1 MKRLGLE
8 GEWMLRRVSLGGELP
23 MAIPGDIVSSLL
35 AAGKIPDP
43 YYGQNELDLQWIG
56 REDWELERS
65 FSLDDSTLKYARV
78 FLEIKMIDTL
88 AEIRVNGELVG
99 KSENMFRPFGAEIR
113 RFLKLGKNRLSVL
126 IRSPE
131 RGAAAEAALLPY
143 PIPASTYPVCSPHR
157 NLIRKEQC
165 MAGWDW
171 GPCLMT
177 GGIYDGISLLALDGP
192 RLLSVGFSARP
203 VASSDGETAGD
214 FAAKVCVEL
223 ESEAEAEVEVAVEVA
238 GASASRRLSLPAG
251 ASVHT
256 FSLRV
261 VSPRLWWPNGEGEQA
276 LYELLIQVKGGQETR
291 QRVGFR
297 DLVLV
302 SDEDELGR
310 SMKFVVNGRE
320 IFAKGANW
328 IPSDSLPSRRTR
340 SRMAGLLRSAQAAH
354 MNALRVWG
362 GGRYE
367 SDDFYELCDELG
379 ILVWQDCMFSCA
391 LYPSAP
397 SFLANVE
404 AETEAQVKRLR
415 SHPSLALWCGNNEAL
430 GAITWYEESKKS
442 PARYLIDYDRLTEG
456 VLGRVIREL
465 DPGRVF
471 WPSSPSAGP
480 GDFSDNWHSDARGD
494 MHFWSVWHEGKPF
507 SEYLTVEPRFC
518 SEFGFQ
524 SFPSYHT
531 VASFAPEGERNPSS
545 PSMEAHQ
552 RHPRGNSLIVETMLR
567 YFRMPSG
574 FRQTLY
580 LSQVQQALAIKTAV
594 EFWRTRRPRCMG
606 SLYWQL
612 NDVWP
617 VSSWSS
623 LEYDG
628 SWKLLHYEATRFYD
642 PLLLALVLK
651 DGSIEAYAVND
662 GVDRLYAR
670 LGLELKGFDGSS
682 LMSIA
687 TDAELAPQSSTRL
700 WASPVSA
707 LPAKPAEAFLDARLV
722 AEPFLEEPP
731 VASVG
736 RGAPGK
742 LVRRSIAFLA
752 EPKKCALVDARLS
765 AKIACVEGSPAVSIR
780 AKAPAFF
787 VAPTAEGIAG
797 RFEDS
802 LFPLAAG
809 EERILRFIPT
819 EGTPSPKAAELEKA
833 LAVYDLRG
841 SYE

>member
-1 MKRLGLE
+1 
-8 GEWMLRRVSLGGELP
+8 
-23 MAIPGDIVSSLL
+23 
-35 AAGKIPDP
+35 
-43 YYGQNELDLQWIG
+43 
-56 REDWELERS
+56 
-65 FSLDDSTLKYARV
+65 
-78 FLEIKMIDTL
+78 
-88 AEIRVNGELVG
+88 
-99 KSENMFRPFGAEIR
+99 
-113 RFLKLGKNRLSVL
+113 
-126 IRSPE
+126 
-131 RGAAAEAALLPY
+131 
-143 PIPASTYPVCSPHR
+143 
-157 NLIRKEQC
+157 
-165 MAGWDW
+165 
-171 GPCLMT
+171 MT

-192 RLLSVGFSARP
+192 SILSTGFRARP
-203 VASSDGETAGD
+203 VASPDGEAAGD
-214 FAAKVCVEL
+214 FAATVTVEL
-223 ESEAEAEVEVAVEVA
+223 EAETASEVEVEVEVA
-238 GASASRRLSLPAG
+238 GSRASRKLSLPAG
-251 ASVHT
+251 ASTHG

-276 LYELLIQVKGGQETR
+276 LYELRVGVQGGQEAR
-291 QRVGFR
+291 RRVGFR
-297 DLVLV
+297 ELRVIAG
-302 SDEDELGR
+302 EDEIGR
-310 SMKFVVNGRE
+310 SMKFEVNGRE

-328 IPSDSLPSRRTR
+328 IPADSLPSRR
-340 SRMAGLLRSAQAAH
+340 SRERIAGLLRSAQAAH

-391 LYPSAP
+391 LYPSSPA
-397 SFLANVE
+397 FLANVE

-415 SHPSLALWCGNNEAL
+415 SHPCLALWCGNNEAL

-465 DPGRVF
+465 DPDRVF

-507 SEYLTVEPRFC
+507 SEYLNVEPRFC

-531 VASFAPEGERNPSS
+531 VASFAPEGERNVSS
-545 PSMEAHQ
+545 PAMEAHQ

-574 FRQTLY
+574 FRETLY

-628 SWKLLHYEATRFYD
+628 GWKLLHFEAARFYD

-651 DGSIEAYAVND
+651 DGAIEAYAVND
-662 GVDRLYAR
+662 GTERLYAT
-670 LGLELKGFDGSS
+670 LGLELRSFNGAS

-687 TDAELAPQSSTRL
+687 KDAELAPQSSTRL
-700 WASPVSA
+700 WSSPIA
-707 LPAKPAEAFLDARLV
+707 TLPAGPGEAFLDASLAAAPFA
-722 AEPFLEEPP
+722 AEPF
-731 VASVG
+731 ASASFADDAG
-736 RGAPGK
+736 RGAPERR
-742 LVRRSIAFLA
+742 VRRSTAFLTEPKRCALA
-752 EPKKCALVDARLS
+752 EPGLKSRVVGQGESLS
-765 AKIACVEGSPAVSIR
+765 LSIR
-780 AKAPAFF
+780 AEAPAFF

-802 LFPLAAG
+802 GFPLAAK
-809 EERILRFIPT
+809 EERVLRFIPA
-819 EGTPSPKAAELEKA
+819 EGSPAPTAAELEKA
-833 LAVYDLRG
+833 LRIYDLRS